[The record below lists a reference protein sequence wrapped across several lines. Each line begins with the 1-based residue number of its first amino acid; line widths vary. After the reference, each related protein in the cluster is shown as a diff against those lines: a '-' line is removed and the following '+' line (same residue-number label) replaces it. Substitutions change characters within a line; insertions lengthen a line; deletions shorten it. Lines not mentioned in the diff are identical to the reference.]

1 MHMKQTARIISTY
14 AADVSGVCS
23 ALFELGGMTIMHD
36 ASGCN
41 STYNTHDE
49 PRWYDTDSM
58 VFLSGIS
65 ETEAI
70 MGDDEKL
77 ISDIV
82 TAANELSPEFIA
94 IAGTPVPMMIGTD
107 FKAIASVIEKKTGIT
122 TFGFATNGMHTYV
135 NGASQAFAGV
145 AQRLVEPCE
154 KTSHL
159 SVNILGAT
167 PLDFSINGTISSVKK
182 ILAENN
188 IDVISCFAM
197 LSSFEDIRKASGAS
211 VNLVISYSGLEAARI
226 LENRFGTPYVIGFPT
241 GRFIPKVISD
251 IRTSAAD
258 NKNIISFSHRNNSS
272 SKNIIIGESVIA
284 ESLAAASEQ
293 DFTVVCPVE
302 TEKEIL
308 SVHDII
314 ARDEDEIIPVLKDAA
329 TIVADPLYR
338 PICPADAEF
347 ITLPHEA
354 FSGRIYRSLIPDLT
368 GFKI

>member
-1 MHMKQTARIISTY
+1 MKQTARIISTY

-58 VFLSGIS
+58 VFLSAIS

-70 MGDDEKL
+70 MGDDQKL

-82 TAANELSPEFIA
+82 STSNDLSPKFIA

-107 FKAIASVIEKKTGIT
+107 FKAIAEVIEKKTGIT
-122 TFGFATNGMHTYV
+122 TFGFATNGMHTYISGV
-135 NGASQAFAGV
+135 SAALAGV
-145 AQRLVEPCE
+145 AQRLVMPYD
-154 KTSHL
+154 KTPHL

-167 PLDFSINGTISSVKK
+167 PLDFSVNVTINSVKK
-182 ILAENN
+182 ILAEND

-197 LSSFEDIRKASGAS
+197 GSSLKDISRASCAS

-226 LENRFGTPYVIGFPT
+226 LANRFGTPYVIGLPT
-241 GRFIPKVISD
+241 GQFTQKIISD
-251 IRTSAAD
+251 INTAA
-258 NKNIISFSHRNNSS
+258 NEEINIISFLNRHNYSCRNV
-272 SKNIIIGESVIA
+272 IIGESIIA
-284 ESLAAASEQ
+284 ESLAAASENN
-293 DFTVVCPVE
+293 FTVICPVE
-302 TEKEIL
+302 THKDIL
-308 SVHDII
+308 PDQDII
-314 ARDEDEIIPVLKDAA
+314 AHDEDEIIPILKNAEK
-329 TIVADPLYR
+329 IVADPLYK
-338 PICPADAEF
+338 PICPADAKF
-347 ITLPHEA
+347 IPLPHEA

-368 GFKI
+368 AFRI